1 MEWVEAKER
10 LRRFLITDE
19 KTTETAR
26 TYVNNAGRYWR
37 WCLAHELSPT
47 CVDKAVVQEWLA
59 ERRATVSSGR
69 VHNDLAAV
77 RKLYEWLIDIQVIEH
92 NPTLGLRIK
101 RPKVLATPPLSPKE
115 VGAMLAS
122 CRYERDSLIVLL
134 LAYSGVRIA
143 EFSNMHLE
151 HIDWER
157 GEIRIFGKGEKE
169 RLVAPSSDV
178 MQRLRLFVGLFATEP
193 DPAGTPIWRSLK
205 RKRELKSHQ
214 VRKIIYRIAEEA
226 GLTKVHP
233 HRFRATFATE
243 FMEQFGDLQAL
254 QDAMGHESIET
265 TARYSES
272 TRRRRSIDKM
282 RRLRIDAVPGRAPA
296 ALRLVSSGDR

>member
-1 MEWVEAKER
+1 MEWVEAKEK

-26 TYVNNAGRYWR
+26 TYVNNAGRFWR
-37 WCLAHELSPT
+37 WCLIHELAPA
-47 CVDKAVVQEWLA
+47 CADKAIVQEWLT
-59 ERRATVSSGR
+59 ERRAAVSSGR

-77 RKLYEWLIDIQVIEH
+77 RKLYEWLLDIHAVEE
-92 NPTLGLRIK
+92 NPTIGLRIK
-101 RPKVLATPPLSPKE
+101 RPKVLATPPLSPTE

-143 EFSNMHLE
+143 EFANMQEE
-151 HIDWER
+151 HIDWDR

-169 RLVAPSSDV
+169 RLVAPSAEV
-178 MQRLRLFVGLFATEP
+178 MARLHSFLGLFHS
-193 DPAGTPIWRSLK
+193 GPIWRSIK

-272 TRRRRSIDKM
+272 TRRRRSMEKM
-282 RRLRIDAVPGRAPA
+282 RRLRIDTVPARRPTP
-296 ALRLVSSGDR
+296 LRIVSSGDR

>member
-1 MEWVEAKER
+1 MEWAEAKEL
-10 LRRFLITDE
+10 LRRFLLTDE
-19 KTTETAR
+19 KTPETAR

-37 WCLAHELSPT
+37 WCLVHGFTPT

-59 ERRATVSSGR
+59 ERRAAVSSGR

-77 RKLYEWLIDIQVIEH
+77 RKLYEWLIDIRVISD

-101 RPKVLATPPLSPKE
+101 RPKVLATPPLSPDE

-143 EFSNMHLE
+143 EFANMRQD
-151 HIDWER
+151 HINWNR

-169 RLVAPSSDV
+169 RLVAPSDDV
-178 MQRLRLFVGLFATEP
+178 MERLRLFLSLFPLEGNA
-193 DPAGTPIWRSLK
+193 IWRSIK
-205 RKRELKSHQ
+205 RKQELKSHQ
-214 VRKIIYRIAEEA
+214 IRKIIYRIAEEA
-226 GLTKVHP
+226 GIDNVHP

-272 TRRRRSIDKM
+272 TRRRRSMDKM
-282 RRLRIDAVPGRAPA
+282 RRLRIDAVPGRTPTP
-296 ALRLVSSGDR
+296 LRLVQN